1 MKRSIVAVAVCALSC
16 SGGRHAA
23 EPASEAAHFEAHE
36 RATLAGLAGAFL
48 MVDGITPDLE
58 AIGLRQAALVEDVE
72 EQLRRGGV
80 RLFSRDEAKSIS
92 GTPYLYINV
101 NAVRGS
107 SELAYSVRIE
117 LNQAVRLERATSTRT
132 IAATWQ
138 PAAVLA
144 TVKPADFVPSVRQD
158 VRVAAMQ
165 FVNDYRAVN
174 SRS

>member
-1 MKRSIVAVAVCALSC
+1 MKWWIMAVAVCALSC
-16 SGGRHAA
+16 SGERNTP
-23 EPASEAAHFEAHE
+23 EPASGAAHFEAHE
-36 RATLAGLAGAFL
+36 RATLAGLAGVFL
-48 MVDGITPDLE
+48 VVDGITPDLE
-58 AIGLRQAALVEDVE
+58 AIGLQRAGVVGDAE
-72 EQLRRGGV
+72 EQLRSGGV
-80 RLFSRDEAKSIS
+80 RLLSRDEAKSSS

-117 LNQAVRLERATSTRT
+117 LNQAVRLERATDTRT

-138 PAAVLA
+138 PPAILA
-144 TVKPADFVPSVRQD
+144 TAKPADVVSGLRQD
-158 VRVAAMQ
+158 LRAAVMQ